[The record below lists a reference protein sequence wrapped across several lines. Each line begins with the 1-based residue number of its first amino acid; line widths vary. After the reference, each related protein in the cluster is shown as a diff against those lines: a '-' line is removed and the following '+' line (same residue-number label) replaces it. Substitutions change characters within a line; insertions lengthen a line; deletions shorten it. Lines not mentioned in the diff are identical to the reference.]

1 MTSGPKLMDAVARRA
16 ILSRAKIFQGL
27 SVADLDAVAA
37 QVVVRRFGRG
47 EAILHR
53 GDQSPGMFIIASG
66 KVRISLVSEDGKEV
80 TLGILGDGEV
90 MGEMSLFDGGERSA
104 DATAQEDCVMLAI
117 ERSQFHRLLRLN
129 SHLCLHL
136 LAMLSNRLR
145 RANAALEDLALH
157 DLPGRLGRLLL
168 RLAED
173 YGVKEAKGIRLEL
186 KLSQKDLSTLVG
198 GSREKVNKQLRRWE
212 EDGVLAKDGSRML
225 ILQPDALAPPDCAP
239 YRSTG

>member
-129 SHLCLHL
+129 SDLCLHL
-136 LAMLSNRLR
+136 LAMLSKIDV
-145 RANAALEDLALH
+145 A
-157 DLPGRLGRLLL
+157 
-168 RLAED
+168 
-173 YGVKEAKGIRLEL
+173 
-186 KLSQKDLSTLVG
+186 S
-198 GSREKVNKQLRRWE
+198 
-212 EDGVLAKDGSRML
+212 
-225 ILQPDALAPPDCAP
+225 
-239 YRSTG
+239 